1 MKTLTC
7 KGLLL
12 LFFLSYSDFLK
23 AQNVIIVTIDGARY
37 SETFGGGNTYIPHL
51 YNDMR
56 PLGTLYSN
64 FRINYPSGYTETCP
78 GHSAVETG
86 TWQQIAN
93 DGTERPTK
101 PTIFE
106 YLRKQKSN
114 PQSDCY
120 VVTGKSKLN
129 ILAYSTYP
137 GYGSLYAGTWV
148 GDDDK
153 NDSLTCSK
161 VISVMRD
168 YQPKILVVTFG
179 QVDDAG
185 HSGDWD
191 SYLSAIKNV
200 DSCVYQIWQHIQ
212 AGDFGYNISNTTLF
226 ITNDHGRHDDNHG
239 GFTDHG
245 DGCEGCTH
253 IMLLA
258 LGKNVEANQ
267 VVDSA
272 AWQIDIAPT
281 VGLLLDFETPL
292 AAGNALFEIQKSVS
306 LTSPNGGENWVVGSS
321 HNIIWTSSNITNV
334 KIDYSIDNDSNWTNI
349 ISSIPASAETY
360 EWIIPNTPSNQFRI
374 RISDVDN
381 NLIYDESDT
390 SFTIKLSGTILIF
403 PINNSTGISLAPI
416 LSWVAVSGA
425 EKYRLEIN
433 TSADFSGRI
442 IYDENTLSSTS
453 KQVGGLF
460 DNTIYYWKVTVLDS
474 NSNSS
479 DASSIFNFTTQQSIL
494 VAAVNGATSVSTSP
508 TLTWNKTTGT
518 NNYRLEVNINS
529 DFSGTVIFDNSSI
542 IDTTQTLS
550 GLTNNTTYYWRVIA
564 SSNTLAKT
572 TTSDVYS
579 FTTKLAN
586 VNLISPADN
595 STGIL
600 LSPTLSWAPVPGADR
615 YRLEVNIEA
624 DFSSTAIYDK
634 DTVSLSSHHISDL
647 SANTTYYWRVT
658 AFNNNNNTSDK
669 SNAFKFITANPT
681 NIAAEKSIIPQW
693 YELFQNYPNPFNP
706 TTTIRYALPLESNIR
721 ILLYDVLGQEIK
733 LLLSSTKSAGYHEL
747 TFDATNLA
755 SGIYFFRISATST
768 MGKETFVDTKKL
780 MLMK

>member
-7 KGLLL
+7 QGLLL

-37 SETFGGGNTYIPHL
+37 SETFGGGNTYIPHM

-56 PLGTLYSN
+56 PLGTLYTN
-64 FRINYPSGYTETCP
+64 FRIDYPSGYTKTCP
-78 GHSAVETG
+78 GHSAIETG
-86 TWQQIAN
+86 TWQPIAN

-106 YLRKQKSN
+106 YLRKQKGN
-114 PQSDCY
+114 PQTDCY

-137 GYGSLYAGTWV
+137 GYDSLYAGTWV

-161 VISVMRD
+161 VISVMQD
-168 YQPKILVVTFG
+168 YQPKILVVNFG

-191 SYLSAIKNV
+191 SYLSAIRNV

-212 AGDFGYNISNTTLF
+212 AGDFGYNTNNTTLF
-226 ITNDHGRHDDNHG
+226 VTNDHGRHDDDHG

-258 LGKNVEANQ
+258 LGKNVEVNQ
-267 VVDSA
+267 VIDST

-281 VGLLLDFETPL
+281 AGLLLGFETPL
-292 AAGNALFEIQKSVS
+292 ATGNALFEIQKSISVM
-306 LTSPNGGENWVVGSS
+306 SPNGGEDWIVGSL
-321 HNIIWTSSNITNV
+321 HNITWTSSNITNV
-334 KIDYSIDNDSNWTNI
+334 KIDYSTSNDSNWTNI
-349 ISSIPASAETY
+349 ISSTPASAGIY
-360 EWIIPNTPSNQFRI
+360 EWIIPNTPSNQSRI

-390 SFTIKLSGTILIF
+390 SFTIKLTSTIPIF
-403 PINNSTGISLAPI
+403 PINNSTGLGLAPI
-416 LSWVAVSGA
+416 LSWTLVPEA
-425 EKYRLEIN
+425 EKYRLEVN
-433 TSADFSGRI
+433 TGADFNGTV
-442 IYDENTLSSTS
+442 IYDEDTLSSTS
-453 KQVGGLF
+453 KQIVGLF
-460 DNTIYYWKVTVLDS
+460 DNTTYYWRVTVLDS

-479 DASSIFNFTTQQSIL
+479 DASSIYNFTTAQSVL
-494 VAAVNGATSVSTSP
+494 VAATNGAMSVSTSP
-508 TLTWNKTTGT
+508 TLIWNKTPGA
-518 NNYRLEVNINS
+518 NNYRFEVNTNS
-529 DFSGTVIFDNSSI
+529 DFSGTVIFDSSSI

-550 GLTNNTTYYWRVIA
+550 RLANNTTYYWRVTA
-564 SSNTLAKT
+564 RSNALGKT
-572 TTSDVYS
+572 TTSEVYS

-586 VNLISPADN
+586 VNLISPANN

-615 YRLEVNIEA
+615 YRLEVNTEA
-624 DFSSTAIYDK
+624 DFSNAAIYDK
-634 DTVSLSSHHISDL
+634 DTVSLSSHQIGNL
-647 SANTTYYWRVT
+647 STNTTYYWRVT
-658 AFNNNNNTSDK
+658 ALNNKNNTSDK
-669 SNAFKFITANPT
+669 SNTFNFITAKPT
-681 NIAAEKSIIPQW
+681 DIAAVISIIPQW

-706 TTTIRYALPLESNIR
+706 TTTIRYALPVESNLAIS
-721 ILLYDVLGQEIK
+721 IYDFLGKEVKTLLN
-733 LLLSSTKSAGYHEL
+733 STKSAGYHEII
-747 TFDATNLA
+747 FNAFNLA
-755 SGIYFFRISATST
+755 SGIYFIRLTAISTS
-768 MGKETFVDTKKL
+768 GKKSFVDTKKL
-780 MLMK
+780 LLMK